1 MDLALRLAGLTEVPA
16 DCAIFHPGKDIRK
29 VFLGVD
35 IDSGELWIAK
45 ELKYDL
51 VIAHHP
57 LGGRAKLRF
66 PEVLAHHVE
75 QMTEVGVPRDIAE
88 EAIRDKISEREIKA
102 QVSNYDRV
110 PSIAR
115 LIDMPFMNVHTPL
128 DWICQRRL
136 QDVVR
141 DVPEDATVGE
151 LIRAFDERLPEIRN
165 AGTEIDVRV
174 GSETNQVGK
183 TVVSIGAGTNGGHP
197 VAKAYFDHGVDTVI
211 YMHCTHEES
220 KKIRDE
226 FGEVGK
232 TFLVTGHMAGDSLG
246 INPFAD
252 ALEEHGLEV
261 TRACGI
267 VPGS

>member
-1 MDLALRLAGLTEVPA
+1 
-16 DCAIFHPGKDIRK
+16 
-29 VFLGVD
+29 
-35 IDSGELWIAK
+35 
-45 ELKYDL
+45 
-51 VIAHHP
+51 
-57 LGGRAKLRF
+57 
-66 PEVLAHHVE
+66 
-75 QMTEVGVPRDIAE
+75 
-88 EAIRDKISEREIKA
+88 
-102 QVSNYDRV
+102 
-110 PSIAR
+110 
-115 LIDMPFMNVHTPL
+115 MPFMNIHTPL
-128 DWICQRRL
+128 DWICRKRL
-136 QDVVR
+136 AEVVR
-141 DVPEDATVGE
+141 DVSEDTTVGD

-174 GSETNQVGK
+174 GSETNRIGK

-226 FGEVGK
+226 FGEDGK
-232 TFLVTGHMAGDSLG
+232 TFLVSGHMAGDSLG

-252 ALEEHGLEV
+252 ALEERGLEV